1 MKVKELIPLI
11 SNRAIINIHSKD
23 GTNLY
28 LSQCS
33 EEYNQSK
40 IEDYFDKD
48 IVKIEIVNS
57 TNAYDG
63 IIRIFV
69 ENQEELI
76 NISSKE
82 ALKDVIP
89 FNFNKSSN
97 IEVKIK

>member
-1 MKVKELIPLI
+1 MKVKELVPLI
-11 SNRAIINIHSKD
+11 GNRAIINIHKKD

-40 IEDYFDKD
+40 IEDYFDRD
-48 IVKIEIVNS
+48 IAKIEIANS
-57 TNAYDG
+57 INAYDG
-63 IIRIFV
+63 IICIFV
-69 ENQEELI
+69 ENQEEFI
-76 NISSKE
+76 DISSKE

-89 FNFNKSSN
+89 FNFNKSPN